1 MATRNL
7 FLAKSS
13 YLRWRH
19 THSNQETSTFH
30 KANDLSDAHDTNYNQ
45 IKLEDQTSFMNM
57 LRDCLEYAFNT
68 QSQIYLE
75 IKACES
81 IRTRYEYSIYHT
93 KI

>member
-1 MATRNL
+1 MANRNPI
-7 FLAKSS
+7 LAKSS
-13 YLRWRH
+13 CSRRRY
-19 THSNQETSTFH
+19 THSIQETSTFH
-30 KANDLSDAHDTNYNQ
+30 KENDLSDANDANHNQ

-75 IKACES
+75 IKECES
-81 IRTRYEYSIYHT
+81 IRTIYEYSIYHT